1 MSSSSQEQNLIFGEK
16 TLVGVPLQKV
26 DSVLKVTGKALYTK
40 DVRIPDMLHAKVKRC
55 PYPHARIVK
64 IDSSKA
70 ENIPGVRAIVTGK
83 DFPVQQNEDT
93 PALAFSEAL
102 YANQA
107 VVAVA
112 ADDRRTAQLAL
123 ESIVVDYE
131 PLPWVTDPEIAM
143 TAGKTPT
150 KIIHPS
156 ETWYEDPNVGRHIKV
171 RKGDADA
178 AFKKCDRVFE
188 ERYTTGMVSHFQ
200 LEPVTFVAQPDPDGG
215 VTVWA
220 TSSGPHKTQYEL
232 SRYLGMDADK
242 IRSKVPF
249 LGGWFG
255 SKEECHVAAICAKLA
270 LKADRPVKLEL
281 SREETLTA
289 TGQRHPSIIT
299 VKDGVNK
306 DGRIVAR
313 QISAIFNGGAYGSLG
328 NNVVINGVLG
338 AVSVYDIPNFHM
350 DCYRVYTNEQP
361 GTPMRGPIGFQI
373 SWAVECQMGK
383 IAEELGM
390 DPVEFRLKNAIK
402 EGSEN
407 AIGELMESISHDTVL
422 KEVMNVVKS
431 STRGGQQISQDS
443 FGENKWVR
451 GRGLALTVKWA
462 PGGSPHQ
469 AMVRVRDNG
478 KVEVWVDL
486 VENGQ
491 GIYTGIIQIVASD
504 FGIPSA
510 DVILMPLIFGSDS
523 STSGLSGGASASRQ
537 LVNLGNAVL
546 EASSNVKKLMAEQAS
561 KKLGVP
567 TYDLDV
573 RGGKVFSKSDFSRSL
588 KIAELFLR
596 APIVGYRTVASF
608 TEGVEFVG
616 YGTYYFRQGKL
627 DPETGMTIGGRISPF
642 YMSTAQVAEV
652 SVNVE
657 TGQVKVEKII
667 AAADVGIAIN
677 PDLAKGQIVGSVCMA
692 MGAATSEELVFK
704 DGKIINAN
712 LVDYEIPSILDVPVV
727 IPILV
732 ENPLQNGPFGAK
744 SAGEPSMFP
753 TAPAIRNAI
762 HDAIGIWINDL
773 PITSERVLA
782 ALQRPPKSGVAN

>member
-1 MSSSSQEQNLIFGEK
+1 M
-16 TLVGVPLQKV
+16 
-26 DSVLKVTGKALYTK
+26 
-40 DVRIPDMLHAKVKRC
+40 
-55 PYPHARIVK
+55 
-64 IDSSKA
+64 
-70 ENIPGVRAIVTGK
+70 
-83 DFPVQQNEDT
+83 
-93 PALAFSEAL
+93 
-102 YANQA
+102 
-107 VVAVA
+107 
-112 ADDRRTAQLAL
+112 
-123 ESIVVDYE
+123 
-131 PLPWVTDPEIAM
+131 DP
-143 TAGKTPT
+143 
-150 KIIHPS
+150 
-156 ETWYEDPNVGRHIKV
+156 
-171 RKGDADA
+171 
-178 AFKKCDRVFE
+178 
-188 ERYTTGMVSHFQ
+188 
-200 LEPVTFVAQPDPDGG
+200 
-215 VTVWA
+215 
-220 TSSGPHKTQYEL
+220 
-232 SRYLGMDADK
+232 DK

-270 LKADRPVKLEL
+270 LKSDRPVKLEL

-289 TGQRHPSIIT
+289 TGQRHPSIIY
-299 VKDGVNK
+299 VKDGVNN

-313 QISAIFNGGAYGSLG
+313 EIRSIFNGGAYSSLG
-328 NNVVINGVLG
+328 NNVVINAVLG

-373 SWAVECQMGK
+373 AWAIECQMER
-383 IAEELGM
+383 IADQLQM
-390 DPVEFRLKNAIK
+390 DPVEFRLKNILR

-407 AIGELMESISHDTVL
+407 AIGELMESISHDRVL
-422 KEVMNVVKS
+422 KEVTGVMKLPSNQSKEGKNPRS
-431 STRGGQQISQDS
+431 PEEFSQDS
-443 FGENKWVR
+443 KWHK
-451 GRGLALTVKWA
+451 GRGVALTAKWA

-469 AMVRVRDNG
+469 AMVRVKDSG
-478 KVEVWVDL
+478 KVEVWVDV

-491 GIYTGIIQIVASD
+491 GIYTGITQIVASE
-504 FGIPSA
+504 FGIPSS
-510 DVILMPLIFGSDS
+510 DVLLMPLVFGSDS
-523 STSGLSGGASASRQ
+523 LTSGLSGGASASRQ

-546 EASSNVKKLMAEQAS
+546 EACSNAKRLIAEQAS
-561 KKLGVP
+561 KKLGVASD
-567 TYDLDV
+567 DLDI
-573 RGGKVFSKSDFSRSL
+573 RGGRVFSKSDSAKYL
-588 KIAELFLR
+588 KISELFLR

-627 DPETGMTIGGRISPF
+627 DPETGMIIGGRISPF

-657 TGQVKVEKII
+657 TGQVRIDKIV

-712 LVDYEIPSILDVPVV
+712 LVDYEIPSIYDAPLV

-762 HDAIGIWINDL
+762 HDALGIWINDL
-773 PITSERVLA
+773 PITSERVLGA
-782 ALQRPPKSGVAN
+782 IMNREESDKRIGL